1 MGKLAL
7 LFPGQ
12 GAQYVG
18 MGLDFPNH
26 KDVLNQVKSLT
37 NVDIE
42 TAISTGEGLNET
54 RFTQLSVFTASRLA
68 FDALMSLK
76 PTFEGMTGFSLGEY
90 SGLYAANVLS
100 FDTAVDLIYQRAIAM
115 HEATLQTKGFM
126 AAVLGLDAKAI
137 ENGLKQ
143 VQTGVVV
150 CANYNSPI
158 QTVISGEAS
167 ALPETEAVLKGLG
180 AKRVIP
186 LSVSGAFHSPLMKEA
201 AIKFEKTLNQVTLNK
216 PLFPLY
222 LNTTALVA
230 NPDTLKTEMV
240 KQIYQS
246 VLFQQTIEHM
256 IEDGFTH
263 FLEVGPGQVLGP
275 LVKKINPNVES
286 FSFGKYTELD
296 NLKGWLITHGF
307 IQ

>member
-1 MGKLAL
+1 MSKLAL

-26 KDVLNQVKSLT
+26 KDVLNHVKVLT
-37 NVDIE
+37 NLDIE
-42 TAISTGEGLNET
+42 AVITTGENLNET
-54 RFTQLSVFTASRLA
+54 RFTQLSVLTASRLA
-68 FDALMSLK
+68 FDALLSLK
-76 PTFEGMTGFSLGEY
+76 PKFEGMTGFSLGEY
-90 SGLYAANVLS
+90 SGLYASNVLS
-100 FDTAVDLIYQRAIAM
+100 FDKAIKLVYQRALAM
-115 HEATLQTKGFM
+115 HEATLETKGFM
-126 AAVLGLDAKAI
+126 AAVLGLDAQTI

-143 VQTGVVV
+143 VQSGVVV
-150 CANYNSPI
+150 CANYNNPV
-158 QTVISGEAS
+158 QTVISGELTAFS
-167 ALPETEAVLKGLG
+167 ETEMTLKNLG
-180 AKRVIP
+180 AKRVIQ
-186 LSVSGAFHSPLMKEA
+186 LAVSGAFHSPLMKQA
-201 AIKFEKTLNQVTLNK
+201 ALKFEQALSEVDLAS
-216 PLFPLY
+216 PSYPLY
-222 LNTTALVA
+222 LNTTAQVA
-230 NPDTLKTEMV
+230 NINILKSEMV

-246 VLFQQTIEHM
+246 VRFQQTIEHM

-296 NLKGWLITHGF
+296 NLKGWLTIHGF